1 MNKRQSYLADTS
13 SSSKHDRPV
22 NSQQFLH
29 QEAKPDGIHS
39 GHKQVKVRYICAVL
53 EWRNDLFP
61 WFKAACVKINK
72 VAEKI
77 TWAWQ
82 LWIRQIAIWGQIS
95 RRSFDISKT
104 ELSYGLHCSSFT
116 LTSCVSENKSLV
128 NVSKASIEVSIRL
141 PPTLHRN
148 TKRNVV
154 QMRECSLFVS
164 MLKSGPP
171 FSGKKKLSRRQHI
184 VVTLFMST
192 WKRKKRFPCRQEQ
205 TIAIKTFSFLKFF

>member
-1 MNKRQSYLADTS
+1 M
-13 SSSKHDRPV
+13 
-22 NSQQFLH
+22 
-29 QEAKPDGIHS
+29 
-39 GHKQVKVRYICAVL
+39 
-53 EWRNDLFP
+53 
-61 WFKAACVKINK
+61 
-72 VAEKI
+72 
-77 TWAWQ
+77 
-82 LWIRQIAIWGQIS
+82 
-95 RRSFDISKT
+95 SKT

-128 NVSKASIEVSIRL
+128 NVSKASIEVSTRL
-141 PPTLHRN
+141 PPTLHRK

-192 WKRKKRFPCRQEQ
+192 
-205 TIAIKTFSFLKFF
+205 

>member
-1 MNKRQSYLADTS
+1 MTTQSYLADTS
-13 SSSKHDRPV
+13 SSSKHDGPV

-29 QEAKPDGIHS
+29 QEAISDGIHS
-39 GHKQVKVRYICAVL
+39 GYKQVKVWYICAVL
-53 EWRNDLFP
+53 EWGNDLFP
-61 WFKAACVKINK
+61 WFKAACIKINK

-82 LWIRQIAIWGQIS
+82 LPIWQITIWGQIS
-95 RRSFDISKT
+95 RRSFDVSKT
-104 ELSYGLHCSSFT
+104 ELNYGLHCSSFT

-128 NVSKASIEVSIRL
+128 NVSKASIEVSTRL
-141 PPTLHRN
+141 PPTLHRK

-192 WKRKKRFPCRQEQ
+192 WKRKKCFREDRNKQLQ
-205 TIAIKTFSFLKFF
+205 